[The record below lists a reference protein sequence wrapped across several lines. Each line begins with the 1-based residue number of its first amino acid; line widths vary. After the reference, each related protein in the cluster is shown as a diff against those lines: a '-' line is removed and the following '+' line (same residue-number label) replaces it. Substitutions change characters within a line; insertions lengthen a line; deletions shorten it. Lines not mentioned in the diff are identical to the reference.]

1 MASTAHVAKS
11 SRRTSP
17 PAAFSA
23 NDTLRHKALE
33 RLTLAIAKA
42 VESASDDTLAD
53 IVGSEDLRHALVIAP
68 RDIAPEAPADLEAIR
83 AARERTAQFRKEM
96 AERAGGMFD
105 RPHVAEMLGV
115 SQAAIDKQRQRRQ
128 ILGVPYGTDIR
139 YPAAQF
145 VKGEVLH
152 GLKAVLEAFD
162 DMNPWEQ
169 LMMLTTP
176 RDGFGSSPETIF
188 QTLARRPEQRI
199 LKQLAGFAASWTA

>member
-1 MASTAHVAKS
+1 MASTAQVAKS
-11 SRRTSP
+11 SRRVSP
-17 PAAFSA
+17 RAAFPAS
-23 NDTLRHKALE
+23 DTLRHKALE
-33 RLTLAIAKA
+33 KLTLAIAKA

-83 AARERTAQFRKEM
+83 AARERTAQFREEM

-105 RPHVAEMLGV
+105 RAHVAEMLDV

-128 ILGVPYGTDIR
+128 ILGVPYGSEIR

-145 VKGEVLH
+145 AKGEVLH
-152 GLKAVLEAFD
+152 GLKAVLEAFG

-169 LMMLTTP
+169 LMLLTTP
-176 RDGFGSSPETIF
+176 LDGFGSSPETIF

-199 LKQLAGFAASWTA
+199 LKQLSGLAASWTA